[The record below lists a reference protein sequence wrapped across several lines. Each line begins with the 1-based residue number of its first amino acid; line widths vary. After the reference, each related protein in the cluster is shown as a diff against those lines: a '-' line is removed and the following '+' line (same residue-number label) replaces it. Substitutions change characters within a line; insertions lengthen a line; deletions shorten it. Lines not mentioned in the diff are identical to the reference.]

1 MEVSLRLILVFAVIA
16 LSVDAYFY
24 NGAYTRS
31 AYTQV
36 SIAARQLVAY
46 IGDAVDDVST
56 ERQSSRAITRIWQ
69 A

>member
-1 MEVSLRLILVFAVIA
+1 MRLILFFAVIA

-36 SIAARQLVAY
+36 SIAARQFVAY
-46 IGDAVDDVST
+46 IGDAVDDVAP
-56 ERQSSRAITRIWQ
+56 EPQSSMVITRVQQ